1 MKWRLFKISYYVYRF
16 LNFNNEIIYVGK
28 TRNLYTRI
36 KGHKHLPY
44 SAYRETCKV
53 EYTTFETYDDMEFA
67 EKYYIIRF
75 NPEYCIAHGNKRL
88 SLSFSTLENKEWKPL
103 NITTSWTKE
112 MDIEIEKLKEK
123 RKSNKELIKELK
135 KEFAQN
141 PNAKKIIRYYDGL
154 YRVLE
159 YCESHSLERILSD
172 IEKGNKKINQLIKGA
187 HRILN
192 EQKMQEA

>member
-1 MKWRLFKISYYVYRF
+1 MFEISYYVYRF
-16 LNFNNEIIYVGK
+16 LNFNNEVIYVGK
-28 TRNLYTRI
+28 TCDLSKRI
-36 KGHKHLPY
+36 KGHRHLPY
-44 SAYRETCKV
+44 SAYIETCKV

-67 EKYYIIRF
+67 EKYYIMRF

-103 NITTSWTKE
+103 NITTSWTKK
-112 MDIEIEKLKEK
+112 MDVEIESLKRL
-123 RKSNKELIKELK
+123 RKANKEIIKELK
-135 KEFAQN
+135 KEFAKN

-154 YRVLE
+154 YSELE
-159 YCESHSLERILSD
+159 YCESHTLEIILSD

-187 HRILN
+187 HRILK